1 MPILSKCS
9 PISFS
14 SIEPSWLQTSPW
26 VELRFLESP
35 PNLVLPDMTFGF
47 HFPFKNMLS
56 LCFQYLTRMLNAG
69 FSQSIPAECRHSPP
83 VQPRAPCP
91 AAPHGPPIP
100 PGICSTLGLCQL
112 PLRPGEGEPVGD
124 YWWQI
129 KTWIHSQVLKW
140 PLPEVKAFVA
150 FPVNFELSCLSSSHG
165 LALTFFSLSVTRE

>member
-1 MPILSKCS
+1 MQILLLEDRSDACFYSSGTSPDGHSLSDISHIPQPHGCIPHHPVDLCMPIFSKCS

-14 SIEPSWLQTSPW
+14 SNEPSWLQTSPW

-35 PNLVLPDMTFGF
+35 PNLVLLDMSFGF

-56 LCFQYLTRMLNAG
+56 LCFQYLTRMLNAS
-69 FSQSIPAECRHSPP
+69 FSQSSPAECRHSPP

-112 PLRPGEGEPVGD
+112 LLRPGEGEPVGD
-124 YWWQI
+124 YW
-129 KTWIHSQVLKW
+129 
-140 PLPEVKAFVA
+140 
-150 FPVNFELSCLSSSHG
+150 
-165 LALTFFSLSVTRE
+165 